1 MDKLRK
7 IVFVGGGRELV
18 LPVTPPSFEVGHG
31 IKIETVNIH
40 GVGDLRIAGYT
51 TLDNPSI
58 SSFFPAQHYNFCVAP
73 FVDPY
78 ELVKQFEAW
87 SNARTVCRMIIT
99 GTSINM
105 PVLIENIR
113 YGEKDGSNDVY
124 YTLSLTEYRYVTVT
138 PSASRAVTLE
148 TARPVTVQPSIPQ
161 THTVASGDTLRSIA
175 RKYYGDASKYADI
188 ASANGI
194 KNANVIR
201 VGAVLTLP

>member
-18 LPVTPPSFEVGHG
+18 LPVTPPTFEVDHG

-40 GVGDLRIAGYT
+40 GIGDLRIAGHT
-51 TLDNPSI
+51 TLDNPSL
-58 SSFFPAQHYNFCVAP
+58 SSFFPAQQYSFCVAQ

-78 ELVKQFEAW
+78 ELAKQFEAW
-87 SNARTVCRMIIT
+87 SDARTVCRMIVT

-124 YTLSLTEYRYVTVT
+124 YTLSLSEYRYVTIT

-148 TARPVTVQPSIPQ
+148 TPRPVTVQPSIPK

-175 RKYYGDASKYADI
+175 RKYYGDASKYTDI